1 MQVLRNAASR
11 LRADKERAEAR
22 STVDQ
27 RIQLNASKI
36 ARTRDLRKEVG
47 GRGRGGKGKE
57 GGGEERGDSQQLPP
71 FPRSQAG
78 IAWGSVLQL
87 LPETDPIIWCMLD
100 RVVMPGSLVCAGGSH
115 AGGHDLGADEAAAGR
130 GAAQG

>member
-1 MQVLRNAASR
+1 MLAMSSHPRLAFLQSLVDQRFPPGSIDLTHLILDLQVLRNAASRLRADKERASHPTWIYRSHPPDPWIYLQVLRNAASR

-47 GRGRGGKGKE
+47 EGEKREGRGGR
-57 GGGEERGDSQQLPP
+57 GGG
-71 FPRSQAG
+71 
-78 IAWGSVLQL
+78 
-87 LPETDPIIWCMLD
+87 
-100 RVVMPGSLVCAGGSH
+100 
-115 AGGHDLGADEAAAGR
+115 GR
-130 GAAQG
+130 EGE